1 MKNNILSILKK
12 KPKDNQ
18 SSGYL
23 TKSNQ
28 IILKGN
34 LNLYFLKERQEG
46 FLVVYLLTY
55 PFNETKSN

>member
-18 SSGYL
+18 SFGYS

-34 LNLYFLKERQEG
+34 LNLFFDKKERQEG
-46 FLVVYLLTY
+46 IVVYPLIHS
-55 PFNETKSN
+55 FN